1 LPVRRRLQVTYLTF
15 LAAVLLGLDIP
26 LAITLAARNSQT
38 MFIDRQGDTARF
50 ASLADPALRT
60 GRTDLLDA
68 ELRQYDGMYRIA
80 AAVVGRDGQLVLTS
94 RDDLDITDPLLQ
106 ERIGAALSGQ
116 RAGLGEVN
124 WPWGSDPLVV
134 AEPIGQ
140 GGDIIGAVLTV
151 SPSGPLHRQTWRSWA
166 LLAGLSLLVLL
177 AGATAAAPLARWM
190 LRPVDEL
197 DNAAG
202 ALAEGRFDDRV
213 AAGSGPPELRRL
225 AGSFNTMAD
234 RIATLIGRQRSFVSY
249 ASHQLRTPLATLRLC
264 VENLRPSV
272 QPDGMDDYA
281 MVAEEIDRMQEI
293 CDALLTY
300 ARAEATADD
309 AEDMDAVAVA
319 EARVAIWGQ
328 AATRAGV
335 QLTRVG
341 QDTAPVRAAALALD
355 QALDALLS
363 NAIKFAGTGA
373 QVVVAVER
381 VDEQWVD
388 IHVVDN
394 GPGMAEADLAR
405 AREPFWRGVR
415 DQNVEGSG
423 LGVTIA
429 DALVAASGGR
439 FDLMPAQPRGLHAR
453 VRLPAARTARAR
465 PPASVWRVGT

>member
-1 LPVRRRLQVTYLTF
+1 
-15 LAAVLLGLDIP
+15 
-26 LAITLAARNSQT
+26 
-38 MFIDRQGDTARF
+38 
-50 ASLADPALRT
+50 
-60 GRTDLLDA
+60 
-68 ELRQYDGMYRIA
+68 
-80 AAVVGRDGQLVLTS
+80 
-94 RDDLDITDPLLQ
+94 
-106 ERIGAALSGQ
+106 
-116 RAGLGEVN
+116 
-124 WPWGSDPLVV
+124 
-134 AEPIGQ
+134 
-140 GGDIIGAVLTV
+140 
-151 SPSGPLHRQTWRSWA
+151 
-166 LLAGLSLLVLL
+166 
-177 AGATAAAPLARWM
+177 M
-190 LRPVDEL
+190 LRPVHEL

-213 AAGSGPPELRRL
+213 AAGSGPPELRHL
-225 AGSFNTMAD
+225 AASFNAMAE
-234 RIATLIGRQRSFVSY
+234 RITTLIGRQRSFVSY

-272 QPDGMDDYA
+272 HSDGLDDYA
-281 MVAEEIDRMQEI
+281 MVAEEIDRMVEI

-309 AEDMDAVAVA
+309 AEDMDAVVVA

-335 QLTRVG
+335 HLTRVG

-363 NAIKFAGTGA
+363 NAIKFAGDGA

-381 VDEQWVD
+381 VDEQWID

-394 GPGMAEADLAR
+394 GPGMAEADLTR

-415 DQNVEGSG
+415 TQNVDGSG

-439 FDLMPAQPRGLHAR
+439 FDLMPAHPRGLHAR
-453 VRLPAARTARAR
+453 VRLPAARNAPAL
-465 PPASVWRVGT
+465 PPGSVWRASP